1 MSRRCFSGNYM
12 VIFGERRQYCL
23 LWCTRF
29 VMIIE
34 STGEIQLCIFCRSKL
49 FNFLCLLALI
59 IHEVGQETKK
69 IDNQPRSKSLNLNLI
84 LTSNISTEH
93 SHDVW
98 KLGISVVNFHC
109 MEMRLMT
116 SMLFIFGNDVIF
128 ICLYRQT

>member
-1 MSRRCFSGNYM
+1 M
-12 VIFGERRQYCL
+12 
-23 LWCTRF
+23 
-29 VMIIE
+29 
-34 STGEIQLCIFCRSKL
+34 
-49 FNFLCLLALI
+49 LCLLALI

-93 SHDVW
+93 SYDVW

-128 ICLYRQT
+128 VCLYRQT

>member
-1 MSRRCFSGNYM
+1 M
-12 VIFGERRQYCL
+12 
-23 LWCTRF
+23 
-29 VMIIE
+29 
-34 STGEIQLCIFCRSKL
+34 
-49 FNFLCLLALI
+49 LCLLALI

-93 SHDVW
+93 SYDVW

-128 ICLYRQT
+128 VCLYRYTQSIQKQIPENNLRSKYPEDYLTVDKKGL